1 GAALPF
7 PWPACRRGPL
17 CIRSSPDMTATRPAR
32 AKARKSTR
40 STGATGARDAAP
52 APILEAVRKRAGKA
66 AQDDAVALASAFY
79 RRLAEEGLPLHSAAG
94 WAALAT
100 GLLEF
105 LRRRP
110 AGTAKVRLINPVLRT
125 HGWES
130 PHTVLQ
136 VVNDDM
142 PFLVDSVTM
151 ALADRGVKVHVLGHP
166 VIQITR
172 DRAGRLLSVG
182 EGETESDRKSTRLN
196 SSHV

>member
-1 GAALPF
+1 
-7 PWPACRRGPL
+7 
-17 CIRSSPDMTATRPAR
+17 
-32 AKARKSTR
+32 
-40 STGATGARDAAP
+40 
-52 APILEAVRKRAGKA
+52 
-66 AQDDAVALASAFY
+66 
-79 RRLAEEGLPLHSAAG
+79 RL
-94 WAALAT
+94 
-100 GLLEF
+100 F
-105 LRRRP
+105 
-110 AGTAKVRLINPVLRT
+110 NPVLRT

-182 EGETESDRKSTRLN
+182 EGETESVMHLEIDRQTAEGMAAVVAAVREVLED
-196 SSHV
+196 VRAIVRDWPQMRRRMEE